1 MRRLRRASVR
11 CQHGYDSRLFDLE
24 NPMKRSLILISA
36 LVALAAQAQTT
47 VKDPWV
53 RGTVA
58 GQKAT
63 GMFAQV
69 TSASGGKLVSATS
82 PVAGVVEI
90 HEMVMD
96 GSVMKMRAVAGLD
109 LPAGKTVELKPGGFH
124 VMLMDLKQE
133 LKVGE
138 SVPLTLVIESAG
150 GKRESVELK
159 APVKPLADGSSP
171 KKH

>member
-1 MRRLRRASVR
+1 
-11 CQHGYDSRLFDLE
+11 
-24 NPMKRSLILISA
+24 MKKTLVM
-36 LVALAAQAQTT
+36 LVALLSLGAQAQTT

-96 GSVMKMRAVAGLD
+96 GNVMKMRAVAGLD
-109 LPAGKTVELKPGGFH
+109 LPAGKAVELKPGGFH

-133 LKVGE
+133 LKPGQ
-138 SVPLTLVIESAG
+138 SVPVTLVIESAG

-159 APVKPLADGSSP
+159 APVKPLADGSGP

>member
-1 MRRLRRASVR
+1 
-11 CQHGYDSRLFDLE
+11 
-24 NPMKRSLILISA
+24 MKKTFVLLAA
-36 LVALAAQAQTT
+36 LWALGAQAQTT

-63 GMFAQV
+63 GLFAQV
-69 TSASGGKLVSATS
+69 TSASGGKLVAATS

-96 GSVMKMRAVAGLD
+96 GNVMKMRAVAGLD
-109 LPAGKTVELKPGGFH
+109 LPAGKAVDLKPGGYH

-133 LKVGE
+133 LKPGE
-138 SVPLTLVIESAG
+138 LVPVTLVIEGAG

-159 APVKPLADGSSP
+159 APVKPLADAGGHT
-171 KKH
+171 KH

>member
-1 MRRLRRASVR
+1 MS
-11 CQHGYDSRLFDLE
+11 
-24 NPMKRSLILISA
+24 KT
-36 LVALAAQAQTT
+36 LVMLAALLAFGAYAQTT

-63 GMFAQV
+63 GMFVQI
-69 TSASGGKLVSATS
+69 TSASGGKLVSAAS

-96 GSVMKMRAVAGLD
+96 GNVMKMRAIPGLE
-109 LPAGKTVELKPGGFH
+109 LPAGKPVDLKPGGYH

-133 LKVGE
+133 LKPGQ
-138 SVPLTLVIESAG
+138 SVPVTLVIEGPG
-150 GKRESVELK
+150 GKRESVELT
-159 APVKPLADGSSP
+159 APVKPLADAGGH